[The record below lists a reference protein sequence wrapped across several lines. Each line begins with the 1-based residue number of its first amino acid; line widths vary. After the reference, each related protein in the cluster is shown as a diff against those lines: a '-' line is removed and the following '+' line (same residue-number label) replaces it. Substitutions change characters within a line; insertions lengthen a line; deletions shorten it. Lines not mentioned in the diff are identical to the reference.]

1 MVAQNSLISQVQTNL
16 EQCGYSNGLLRP
28 DYVYEDSTGEHT
40 VALAGFARPVYDSRT
55 SCISV
60 VRSDDLLGATEGYVN
75 QFRGLGA
82 PIIFVCCNGTMQW
95 WTIGTRGAKFEKT
108 VSRDEVKGF
117 FTAHKEKFSPDRI
130 WRAKNLGRIDTRQQ
144 LSFVDIGLMPLL
156 EHEMGERLGG
166 LMNRVISQL
175 HNGFVDKQ
183 LEKPQN
189 QRWIFR
195 AGFWLLCAKI
205 LKDKGVS
212 GFIRL
217 DLGDVDNV
225 LKAVKNHYRA
235 RELVE
240 VHTNQQAQ
248 ALKGAAEQIKR
259 FASLSNL
266 TTEAFAY
273 MYENVLVDKKLR
285 SALGIHAT
293 PSYLVDYIVWQLW
306 PWIEQIP
313 EEKRVVLEPACG
325 HAPFL
330 TGAIRLLRE
339 LFEGGEKAFHGYA
352 QKHLLGIEKDSFA
365 LEIARLSLTMADVP
379 NPNGWNILVSDIY
392 RGDILSKEAKNA
404 TILLCNPPFEDFTQE
419 EQNAYKRAGHNLN
432 CFNKAAEMLWRT
444 LPYMPKGSVFGVVLP
459 QGFLHKPNL
468 AQLRKMLVEQFE
480 LAEICALPEN
490 VFSSAKHKSTVLL
503 GRKCDD
509 AKRTFVLSNKIRF
522 RRVQKWEFDRF
533 KDSYQALTDEISQSK
548 FDIPPIYDF
557 RLQLLH
563 EVWEYC
569 QSFSHLAKVAEAGR
583 GLEYKTKP
591 KKGETYN
598 RKKHLRPNAQTI
610 SDHKFA
616 GAVRGYDKFARNI
629 MLTETPELF
638 WMNLAPEVISRPRW
652 GTKTGTPQVLLNSI
666 RVGDGPWRLKALIDS
681 EGYPVT
687 TRFIVVRPKIKEW
700 SLEVIWAILNSPLAN
715 AYTYCHSLERNN
727 QTGMIRNLPIPNYDP
742 YSLHRLTNLVQ
753 DYFDLYDSKGKILH
767 SEVDTKEA
775 RHRMLAIDAEVM
787 QLYDLPPKLERQVL
801 DLFAEWERKGV
812 DFNFDR
818 YFPKDFDSWIPLHEY
833 LSEEYQRST
842 PSFVTGWVE
851 KNKSPEIIK
860 ALETAVEAF
869 EEGQDE

>member
-16 EQCGYSNGLLRP
+16 EQCGYSNGLLRT
-28 DYVYEDSTGEHT
+28 DYVYEDGTGKHT
-40 VALAGFARPVYDSRT
+40 VALAGFARPAYDSRT

-82 PIIFVCCNGTMQW
+82 PIIFVCCNGTLQW
-95 WTIGTRGAKFEKT
+95 WNVGTHGAKCEKT
-108 VSRDEVKGF
+108 ISRDEVKGF
-117 FTAHKEKFSPDRI
+117 FAAHKEKFSPDRI

-175 HNGFVDKQ
+175 HKGFVGKQ

-205 LKDKGVS
+205 LKDKEAS

-235 RELVE
+235 SELVD
-240 VHTNQQAQ
+240 VQTNQQTQ
-248 ALKGAAEQIKR
+248 ALKAAAEQIKI
-259 FASLSNL
+259 FANLSNL

-273 MYENVLVDKKLR
+273 MYENVLVDKNLR

-306 PWIEQIP
+306 PWIKQIP
-313 EEKRVVLEPACG
+313 EKERVVLEPTCG
-325 HAPFL
+325 HSPFL
-330 TGAIRLLRE
+330 TGAMRLLRE
-339 LFEGGEKAFHGYA
+339 LFEGDEKAFHGYA
-352 QKHLLGIEKDSFA
+352 QKHLIGIEKDSFA

-379 NPNGWNILVSDIY
+379 NPNGWKIEESDIY
-392 RGDILSKEAKNA
+392 QGDIISKKAEK
-404 TILLCNPPFEDFTQE
+404 TKILLCNPPFEDFTLA
-419 EQNAYKRAGHNLN
+419 EQRVYKSTGQKLN
-432 CFNKAAEMLWRT
+432 CFNKAAEILWRT
-444 LPYMPKGSVFGVVLP
+444 LPYMSKGSVFGVVLP

-480 LAEICALPEN
+480 LAEICTLPEN
-490 VFSSAKHKSTVLL
+490 VFSTAKHKSTVLL
-503 GRKCDD
+503 GRRCADVK
-509 AKRTFVLSNKIRF
+509 KKFSLSNKIRF
-522 RRVQKWEFDRF
+522 RCIQKWELDRF
-533 KDSYQALTDEISQSK
+533 KDSYRALTDEIPQSK
-548 FDIPPIYDF
+548 FDIPPLYDF

-569 QSFSHLAKVAEAGR
+569 HSFSRLSKVTEAGR
-583 GLEYKTKP
+583 GLEYKTRP
-591 KKGETYN
+591 KKGESYN
-598 RKKHLRPNAQTI
+598 RKKHLQPNAQTI
-610 SDHKFA
+610 SDQKFT

-629 MLTETPELF
+629 MLTETPKLF

-652 GTKTGTPQVLLNSI
+652 GTETGTPQVLLNSI

-681 EGYPVT
+681 KGYPVT
-687 TRFIVVRPKIKEW
+687 TRFIVVRPKTKEW
-700 SLEVIWAILNSPLAN
+700 SLEAIWAILNSPLAN

-727 QTGMIRNLPIPNYDP
+727 QTGTIRNLPIPNCDP
-742 YSLHRLTNLVQ
+742 YSLHRLTNLVR

-767 SEVDTKEA
+767 SDVDAKEA
-775 RHRMLAIDAEVM
+775 RHRMLTIDAEVM
-787 QLYDLPPKLERQVL
+787 KLYNLPPKLERHVL
-801 DLFAEWERKGV
+801 YLFAGWERKGV
-812 DFNFDR
+812 DFEFKG
-818 YFPKDFDSWIPLHEY
+818 YYPEGFESAIPLHEY
-833 LSEEYQRST
+833 LSQDYQKATFKNVNKWVELNRST
-842 PSFVTGWVE
+842 VVS
-851 KNKSPEIIK
+851 K
-860 ALETAVEAF
+860 AF
-869 EEGQDE
+869 EAAVDAFQDE

>member
-1 MVAQNSLISQVQTNL
+1 MVAQNSLISQVHTNL
-16 EQCGYSNGLLRP
+16 ERCGYSNGLLRI
-28 DYVYEDSTGEHT
+28 DYAYEDGTGKHT

-60 VRSDDLLGATEGYVN
+60 IRCDELLGATEEYVN
-75 QFRGLGA
+75 QFRGFGA

-95 WTIGTRGAKFEKT
+95 WTIGTRGAKLEKT
-108 VSRDEVKGF
+108 ISRDEVKDF
-117 FTAHKEKFSPDRI
+117 FSAHKEKFSPDRI

-166 LMNRVISQL
+166 LMNRVISLL
-175 HNGFVDKQ
+175 HKGFVGKQ
-183 LEKPQN
+183 QEKPQN

-195 AGFWLLCAKI
+195 AAFWLLCAKI
-205 LKDKGVS
+205 LKDKGVN

-217 DLGDVDNV
+217 DLGDVDSV
-225 LKAVKNHYRA
+225 LKAVKNHYQA
-235 RELVE
+235 KELVD
-240 VHTNQQAQ
+240 VQTNQQAKV
-248 ALKGAAEQIKR
+248 LKDAAEEVKK

-273 MYENVLVDKKLR
+273 MYESVLVDQNLR

-293 PSYLVDYIVWQLW
+293 PTYLVDYIVWQLW

-313 EEKRVVLEPACG
+313 EDKRIVLELACG

-330 TGAIRLLRE
+330 TGAMRLLRE
-339 LFEGGEKAFHGYA
+339 LFKGDEKAFHEYA
-352 QKHLLGIEKDSFA
+352 QKHLIGIETDSFA

-379 NPNGWNILVSDIY
+379 NPNGWKIEKGDIY
-392 RGDILSKEAKNA
+392 IGDTLSKKAEKAM
-404 TILLCNPPFEDFTQE
+404 ILLCNPPFEDFTLE
-419 EQNAYKRAGHNLN
+419 EQHIYKRAGQELN
-432 CFNKAAEMLWRT
+432 SFNKAAEMLWRT
-444 LPYMPKGSVFGVVLP
+444 LPYMLKGSVFGVVLP

-468 AQLRKMLVEQFE
+468 AELRKMIVEQFE

-490 VFSSAKHKSTVLL
+490 VFSFAKHKSTVLL

-533 KDSYQALTDEISQSK
+533 KNSYQALTDGISQSK

-591 KKGETYN
+591 KKGEAYN
-598 RKKHLRPNAQTI
+598 RKKHLQPNVQTI

-652 GTKTGTPQVLLNSI
+652 GTETGTPQVLLNSI

-681 EGYPVT
+681 KGYPVT
-687 TRFIVVRPKIKEW
+687 TRFIVVRSKIREW

-742 YSLHRLTNLVQ
+742 YSLHRLNNLVRN
-753 DYFDLYDSKGKILH
+753 YFDLYDSKGKILH
-767 SEVDTKEA
+767 DEVDTKEA

-787 QLYDLPPKLERQVL
+787 KLYNLPPKLERQVL
-801 DLFAEWERKGV
+801 DLFDEWERKGV
-812 DFNFDR
+812 DFKFDR

-842 PSFVTGWVE
+842 VMFADEWV
-851 KNKSPEIIK
+851 KKHRSPGINEILRK
-860 ALETAVEAF
+860 AVEAF
-869 EEGQDE
+869 EEK